1 MSAQSAAPRRELR
14 ISVLAGAVVALLV
27 VVAGAWMALT
37 TPTKWTAESALVV
50 LPGADLSASDSA
62 AYYETLSRGQIVA
75 TFAEVADNL
84 RFQQQAEQ
92 TLQLSDAQK
101 AGVTTTVSVVPD
113 TSVILVRTTAGTA
126 AIAEQM
132 ADATTTLASKY
143 LAGLSKPYRTE
154 LVHSAAG
161 SAFSSG
167 TSPTTLLV
175 LAVVVAL
182 VAGVAIQQAVYHL
195 LVAMRRS
202 KRRREPDIPDGVVPD
217 NVVADNVVPDNIG
230 GAEQGL
236 VPERAAGPHGG

>member
-1 MSAQSAAPRRELR
+1 MSVQSALSRREVR
-14 ISVLAGAVVALLV
+14 ISVLAGTVVAMLV
-27 VVAGAWMALT
+27 VVAGAWLALT
-37 TPTKWTAESALVV
+37 TPTKWTAESVLVV

-92 TLQLSDAQK
+92 TFQLSDAQR

-126 AIAEQM
+126 VIAEQL
-132 ADATTTLASKY
+132 ADATTTLATGY
-143 LAGLSKPYRTE
+143 LAGLSRSYRTE
-154 LVHSAAG
+154 FVHTAQG

-167 TSPTTLLV
+167 TSPTTLLL

-182 VAGVAIQQAVYHL
+182 VAGVAIQKAVYHL
-195 LVAMRRS
+195 LVAMRTS
-202 KRRREPDIPDGVVPD
+202 KRRNREPAVPVD
-217 NVVADNVVPDNIG
+217 VRG
-230 GAEQGL
+230 TEQAL
-236 VPERAAGPHGG
+236 VPERTVGTHGS